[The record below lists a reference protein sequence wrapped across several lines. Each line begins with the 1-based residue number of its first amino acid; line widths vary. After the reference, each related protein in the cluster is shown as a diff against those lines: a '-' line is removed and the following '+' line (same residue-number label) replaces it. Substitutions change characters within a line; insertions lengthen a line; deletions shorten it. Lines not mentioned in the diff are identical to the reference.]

1 MSEQMESILR
11 RQRYHRDDLDVDGYD
26 VSTKDM
32 EFLLSELALL
42 RRAARALVN
51 DIRTCYPEGLGELGG
66 IGPYVEAI
74 EAELIKEQ
82 EGASLAEDR

>member
-1 MSEQMESILR
+1 MSEVLSMHDHGNCELCDQLE
-11 RQRYHRDDLDVDGYD
+11 
-26 VSTKDM
+26 
-32 EFLLSELALL
+32 SELALL

>member
-32 EFLLSELALL
+32 EFLLSELAQAQAELALL
-42 RRAARALVN
+42 RRMAQQL
-51 DIRTCYPEGLGELGG
+51 LGYYVDPAGG
-66 IGPYVEAI
+66 
-74 EAELIKEQ
+74 
-82 EGASLAEDR
+82 